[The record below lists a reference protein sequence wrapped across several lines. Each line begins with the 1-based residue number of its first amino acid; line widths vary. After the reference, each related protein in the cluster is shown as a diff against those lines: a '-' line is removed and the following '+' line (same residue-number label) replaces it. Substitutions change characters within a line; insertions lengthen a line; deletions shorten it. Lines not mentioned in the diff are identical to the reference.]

1 MLMHLSSGQLALTSG
16 DLWNSVF
23 NYDSSNM
30 SQLIAREVRIPRML
44 TAFLAGGSLSL
55 AGLLMQTL
63 FNNPLAGPYVLGIN
77 SGSGLFVAFTVM
89 TGIPFFLSDLG
100 IVINALIGAFI
111 FGLLILIFAGMIR
124 NQISL
129 LLVGIMLGSFT
140 GAFISILQTLS
151 AADELKI
158 FTLWNLGSLQKVSY
172 TQMPLIGILVATG
185 LVLSLGISKQ
195 LNLLILGEREA
206 VLLGLRIKRFR
217 YLIIGITALLTGVIT
232 AYCGPIAFVGLAVP
246 NMVRLLFKTQQ
257 HLILIIACF
266 LLGALF
272 LLSVDALIQF
282 LEARILIP
290 INALT
295 SIIGAPIVVF
305 IVFRRLR

>member
-1 MLMHLSSGQLALTSG
+1 
-16 DLWNSVF
+16 
-23 NYDSSNM
+23 
-30 SQLIAREVRIPRML
+30 
-44 TAFLAGGSLSL
+44 
-55 AGLLMQTL
+55 
-63 FNNPLAGPYVLGIN
+63 
-77 SGSGLFVAFTVM
+77 M

-172 TQMPLIGILVATG
+172 TQMPLIGILVAAG
-185 LVLSLGISKQ
+185 LVFSLGISKQ

-246 NMVRLLFKTQQ
+246 NMVRLLFKTRQ

-282 LEARILIP
+282 LEAHILIP